1 MISIVLNLQMLN
13 KFSATRDRL
22 SELAA
27 AALIAVP
34 AAKTRWIA
42 NKTRKYKKARTRI
55 GSNSVQISKQESV
68 RRRSLG
74 AAPARSAAA
83 PTAAAAI

>member
-1 MISIVLNLQMLN
+1 MIPIVLNLQMLN

-34 AAKTRWIA
+34 AAKKRWIHGLRTKLE
-42 NKTRKYKKARTRI
+42 NTKKREVE
-55 GSNSVQISKQESV
+55 SVQIRFKFQNRIRLV
-68 RRRSLG
+68 G
-74 AAPARSAAA
+74 GP
-83 PTAAAAI
+83 